1 MRQQWKT
8 VCANGNP
15 MRHHGISR
23 EEDLSSGSNIALI
36 PLALSGRY
44 ASDHNLPQTPRRN
57 KPDSKRRFLERWR
70 RFWIAEILWCVVGL
84 GSGAAIITVLA
95 QHNGQRAPKWPLGIS
110 LNTVLALLAS
120 VAKASLLIPVVEGLG
135 QLRWIWF
142 SRRARPVDDFELF
155 DSATR
160 GTLGSLRLLAARKG
174 GVLGFVAALVTVA
187 SLLVSTVTQAVIQY
201 ETRPYPF
208 DSGVQTPRVTVLK
221 SDRFFLDSSADTY
234 ARVLSLKKHI
244 IAGGY
249 SLVSEPLS
257 PEPVG
262 CSTGECS
269 FPDFVTS
276 GICTD
281 VADVSPFLNT
291 SRPPDRDCTY
301 QVP

>member
-1 MRQQWKT
+1 
-8 VCANGNP
+8 

-23 EEDLSSGSNIALI
+23 EEEDLSSGSNIALI
-36 PLALSGRY
+36 PLALSSRY
-44 ASDHNLPQTPRRN
+44 ASDHNLRQTPRRN

-142 SRRARPVDDFELF
+142 STRARPVDDFELF

-244 IAGGY
+244 MAGGY

-269 FPDFVTS
+269 FPDFVTI

-281 VADVSPFLNT
+281 VADVSTFLNT

-301 QVP
+301 QVPW